1 MKILPICIYFLLGL
15 FIELY
20 DLAASATPRLK
31 QGKGIPSLRKDIE
44 REDFPDAVRLTSP
57 VDQYNFRRWFT
68 FIAELQFYRPSRR
81 WNEVNYDC
89 AGLVRYAFVE
99 ALKKH
104 TPQWYQ
110 SMGLSGPIAIP
121 DVKKYNYP
129 EVPILGVRVFRI
141 KGGKEYGGR
150 GVWGMEV
157 GKYGGGRVWGYGGIS
172 FLLPYFPTPTLSHTP
187 TLPHSH
193 TSLEFNVAADA
204 YHLMAYNT
212 VFLGKEDDVA
222 QKGDLLFFL
231 NEHNPNMPYHVMIFV
246 GAEEGVM
253 GGAKDWLVYHTGPD
267 KNSPGEVRKVQRSL
281 LKQHPDP
288 KWRPVLNNP
297 HFLGYF
303 RWKILD

>member
-20 DLAASATPRLK
+20 DLDASATPRLK
-31 QGKGIPSLRKDIE
+31 QGEGIPPLRKDIE
-44 REDFPDAVRLTSP
+44 REDFPDAVRLTSS
-57 VDQYNFRRWFT
+57 VDQYNFPRWFT

-81 WNEVNYDC
+81 WSEVNYDC

-150 GVWGMEV
+150 GVWG
-157 GKYGGGRVWGYGGIS
+157 YI
-172 FLLPYFPTPTLSHTP
+172 FLTPI
-187 TLPHSH
+187 LPHSH

-246 GAEEGVM
+246 GTA
-253 GGAKDWLVYHTGPD
+253 D
-267 KNSPGEVRKVQRSL
+267 KISTFFVF
-281 LKQHPDP
+281 
-288 KWRPVLNNP
+288 W
-297 HFLGYF
+297 
-303 RWKILD
+303 